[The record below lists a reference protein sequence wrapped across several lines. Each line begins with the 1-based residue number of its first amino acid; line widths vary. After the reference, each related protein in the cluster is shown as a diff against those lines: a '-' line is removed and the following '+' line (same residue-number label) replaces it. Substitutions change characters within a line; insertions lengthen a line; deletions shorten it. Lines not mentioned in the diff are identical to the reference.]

1 MMEDENDELC
11 LASSPRTVAVSLG
24 EMGDGLADKAA
35 AMAITPP
42 RKDRGMQM
50 DLEYSPRP
58 PIFASR
64 NDESEEEREPKGSKD
79 RGKRVSFG
87 EASSSSSSSDGTP
100 SPSASCCAPP
110 PSSPAGSIA
119 SIVGYVVPA
128 SALSAEERSELWWQ
142 SDDYDQFLG
151 TARLISTE
159 IQRRSYVATVG
170 NSYPTSADVGYG
182 AGLGIVDVKPL
193 PNPEGYANVMSATLE
208 ACCTDLDPDQA
219 DAILAGISRRVLAP
233 KLFATLTHWVRVG
246 HSRRGL
252 ERWSVP
258 YHGHGRHWA
267 RQRHLEAVLEAQRTV
282 REWDLD
288 PEGRGASEIRTVA
301 AALSRCVFPSVLLIW
316 PSICLHICRPS
327 LYVLN

>member
-1 MMEDENDELC
+1 MEGFLLDPPVKGFRGGGGC
-11 LASSPRTVAVSLG
+11 IVPHPSVPSGSSS
-24 EMGDGLADKAA
+24 GDG
-35 AMAITPP
+35 
-42 RKDRGMQM
+42 
-50 DLEYSPRP
+50 
-58 PIFASR
+58 
-64 NDESEEEREPKGSKD
+64 
-79 RGKRVSFG
+79 
-87 EASSSSSSSDGTP
+87 
-100 SPSASCCAPP
+100 CAPP

-170 NSYPTSADVGYG
+170 NSYPTSTDVGYG

-301 AALSRCVFPSVLLIW
+301 AALSRCVFASVLLIW